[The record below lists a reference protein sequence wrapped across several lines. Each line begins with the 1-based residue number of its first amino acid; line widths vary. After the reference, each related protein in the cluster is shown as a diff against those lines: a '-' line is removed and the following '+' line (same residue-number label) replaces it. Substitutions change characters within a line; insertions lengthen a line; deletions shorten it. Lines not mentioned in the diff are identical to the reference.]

1 MPPHSRNR
9 AFFGWSE
16 ILESIRATLWPKQED
31 EVLPDSD
38 PNLSMFALCGPGG
51 IGKTQVATEFVHT
64 AKHRYDAIFWLQADQ
79 HSKLSQGYTNI
90 AIKLGLV
97 IEDSADARDPVV
109 VQELVK
115 GWLSNPVKTYIQQDN
130 KPKLATWLI
139 VFDNVDDP
147 DILDDFWPSDYSGSG
162 AVLITSRD
170 LLVKTY
176 IYSENSGITLSP
188 FTTNEAA
195 EFLKAYSP

>member
-1 MPPHSRNR
+1 MGFDIIPLVSDCSAERGDPHLPCHIMPPHSRNR
-9 AFFGWSE
+9 AFFGRSE
-16 ILESIRATLWPKQED
+16 ILQSIRATLWPKQED

-64 AKHRYDAIFWLQADQ
+64 AKNRYDAIFWLQADQ

-97 IEDSADARDPVV
+97 IEDSTDARDPVV

-115 GWLSNPVKTYIQQDN
+115 GWLSNPVKTYKITSQS
-130 KPKLATWLI
+130 LRRGLLSLTTWTILI
-139 VFDNVDDP
+139 
-147 DILDDFWPSDYSGSG
+147 LLRRWRSSDY
-162 AVLITSRD
+162 
-170 LLVKTY
+170 K
-176 IYSENSGITLSP
+176 
-188 FTTNEAA
+188 
-195 EFLKAYSP
+195 